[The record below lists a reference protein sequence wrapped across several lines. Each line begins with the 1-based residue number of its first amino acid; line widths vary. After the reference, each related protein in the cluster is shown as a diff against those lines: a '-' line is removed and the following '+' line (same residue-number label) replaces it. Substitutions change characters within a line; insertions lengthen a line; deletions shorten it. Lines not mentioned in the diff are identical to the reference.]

1 MPTRGLRFMAGHYY
15 HIYNRG
21 AGRQSIFLNHEN
33 YVYVLRLLK
42 EVAAECKAT
51 VIAYCLLPNHYHWL
65 LRQDGDT
72 SAGKVPT
79 RVFGSYSQAFNLANG
94 RTGALFEGRFKAIGV
109 ESDEYLHHLCR
120 YIHAN
125 PVRHAIASDLELW
138 PYSNYLEWIGKR
150 NGTLIDRSFVQANF
164 GSAANYEKYVQSL
177 LTGQVR
183 LPQAL
188 QSYLDQL
195 ENA

>member
-1 MPTRGLRFMAGHYY
+1 MPTRSLQFVTGHYY

-21 AGRQSIFLNHEN
+21 AGRQSIFLNEEN
-33 YVYVLRLLK
+33 YLYVVRLLK
-42 EVAAECKAT
+42 KVAAECQVT

-72 SAGKVPT
+72 PAGKVPT
-79 RVFGSYSQAFNLANG
+79 RVFGSYTQAFNQVNG
-94 RTGALFEGRFKAIGV
+94 RTGTLFEGRFKAIVV

-125 PVRHAIASDLELW
+125 PVRHAIASELELW
-138 PYSNYLEWIGKR
+138 PYSSYLEWIGKR
-150 NGTLIDRSFVQANF
+150 NGALIDRAFVQAHF
-164 GSAANYEKYVQSL
+164 GSAANYEKYVHSL
-177 LTGQVR
+177 VTGQVR
-183 LPQAL
+183 LPQKL
-188 QSYLDQL
+188 QEYLEQP

>member
-1 MPTRGLRFMAGHYY
+1 MPARKLRFVRGRYY

-33 YVYVLRLLK
+33 YIYVLRLLK
-42 EVAAECKAT
+42 EVAAECLVT

-72 SAGKVPT
+72 PAGKVPT
-79 RVFGSYSQAFNLANG
+79 RVFGSYSQAFNLANH
-94 RTGALFEGRFKAIGV
+94 RTGALFEGRFKAIDV

-150 NGTLIDRSFVQANF
+150 NGTLIDRAFAQAHF
-164 GSAANYEKYVQSL
+164 GSAATYEKYVQSY
-177 LTGQVR
+177 LTGQVH
-183 LPQAL
+183 LPPAL
-188 QSYLDQL
+188 QTYLEQL
-195 ENA
+195 ENE